1 MDIIKELN
9 ESWGWAGLQA
19 LEVVGENDF
28 GNLIIKDVQG
38 RYWRLMPE
46 ECSCAVVASD
56 RQALDVLSADQDFLQ
71 DWHMAGLTKIAREHC
86 GPLTEGRKYCLKIP
100 GVLGGEY
107 KAENLAS
114 APLHEL
120 IRLSGDVARQMQDLP
135 DGAQVKLNVV
145 D

>member
-19 LEVVGENDF
+19 LTVVGENDF
-28 GNLIIKDVQG
+28 GNLIIEDVQG

-46 ECSCAVVASD
+46 ECSCTVVAPD
-56 RQALDVLSADQDFLQ
+56 RPALDALSADQEFLA
-71 DWHMAGLTKIAREHC
+71 DWYMAGLIQLAREHC
-86 GPLTEGRKYCLKIP
+86 GPLGEGRKYCLKMP

-107 KAENLAS
+107 KAGNLAS

-120 IRLSGDVARQMQDLP
+120 IRLSGDLARQMQGLP
-135 DGAQVKLNVV
+135 DGAKVKLSVAP
-145 D
+145 

>member
-19 LEVVGENDF
+19 QAVVGENDF
-28 GNLIIKDVQG
+28 GNLIIKDEQG
-38 RYWRLMPE
+38 SYWRLMPE
-46 ECSCAVVASD
+46 ECGCAVVAPD
-56 RQALDVLSADQDFLQ
+56 RQALDVLSADHEFLQ
-71 DWHMAGLTKIAREHC
+71 DWHMSGLTAIAREHC
-86 GPLTEGRKYCLKIP
+86 GPLGEGRKYCLKIP
-100 GVLGGEY
+100 GALGGEY

-120 IRLSGDVARQMQDLP
+120 IRLSGDLARQMQGLP
-135 DGAQVKLNVV
+135 DGTKVKLNMV